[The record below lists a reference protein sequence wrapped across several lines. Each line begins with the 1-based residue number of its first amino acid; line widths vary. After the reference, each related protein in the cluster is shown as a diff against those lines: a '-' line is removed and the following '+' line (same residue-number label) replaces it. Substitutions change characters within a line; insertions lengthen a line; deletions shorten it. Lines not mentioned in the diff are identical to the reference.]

1 MMPAMTNTKIPLDL
15 ILERMAEDTEKA
27 QKRASRASDVL
38 LGELD
43 YELGATPYD
52 IVYEE
57 DRVRLKHYARNESAE
72 NKLKAPLLV
81 VYALINR
88 ETMLDLQ
95 PGRSVVNT
103 FLQEGIDLYMVDWG
117 YPTRKDRFLT
127 IDDHVN
133 GYLDNIVDFIRR
145 RHDLAKINL
154 MGICMGGTFCVMY
167 AALHPEKIKNL
178 ITTVTPTNFDTDKG
192 LLHVWMK
199 DIDADRMIRTFGNIP
214 GDLMNFGF
222 LLLNP
227 ARLMIDKY
235 VGFLE
240 NMDSRDFVENFVR
253 MERWIFDSP
262 DVPGET
268 FRQFVEDCYQK
279 NLLIRNQLMLG
290 GKRVDLKKLTMPLL
304 NFFGEYDHL
313 VPPPAC
319 DRLVE
324 AVGSSDAENVCL
336 ETGHIGIYVSSKF
349 QRQFAPRIA
358 RWLKERDEE
367 EPALAAAAA
376 QPSSGQKP
384 QTKPGR
390 VRSQK
395 AAGKK
400 KTAAPAAA
408 GTRPARPPRKRRK
421 TTASKSR
428 SLLMQ
433 KIAEAI

>member
-1 MMPAMTNTKIPLDL
+1 
-15 ILERMAEDTEKA
+15 
-27 QKRASRASDVL
+27 
-38 LGELD
+38 
-43 YELGATPYD
+43 
-52 IVYEE
+52 
-57 DRVRLKHYARNESAE
+57 
-72 NKLKAPLLV
+72 
-81 VYALINR
+81 
-88 ETMLDLQ
+88 
-95 PGRSVVNT
+95 
-103 FLQEGIDLYMVDWG
+103 
-117 YPTRKDRFLT
+117 
-127 IDDHVN
+127 VN

-400 KTAAPAAA
+400 NTAAPAAA